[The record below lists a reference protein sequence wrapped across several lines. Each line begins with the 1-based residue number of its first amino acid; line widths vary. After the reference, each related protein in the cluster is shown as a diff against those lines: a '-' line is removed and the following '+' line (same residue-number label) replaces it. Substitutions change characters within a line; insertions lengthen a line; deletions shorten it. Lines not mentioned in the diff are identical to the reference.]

1 METPTEKLTPMMK
14 QYRAMKEKYP
24 DAILFFR
31 LGDFYEMFSEDAL
44 EASRMLQITLTSRSK
59 GDKKA
64 PMCGVPYHAAEGYI
78 AKLTRLGK
86 KVAVC
91 EQLTD
96 PSLPGIV
103 ERDVVRIVTPGT
115 TLDDNVLDQKSNNF
129 VAAIV
134 KNESGFGLAFADIT
148 TGEFSSAVISGQKDL
163 DSEIARLGPAEII
176 IPADFFE
183 DEMFVRLR
191 KSFDSIFFFPFDGA
205 GASSGAED
213 FLMDYLKSTQKSSLN
228 HVAEAK
234 KYSLEEFMPIDEA
247 TLRNLELISTL
258 HENKKEGSLLWVLD
272 KTNTAMGGRML
283 KHILLHPLIDKDEI
297 TSRLDAVEDFTKKHD
312 LKDDVTIL
320 LKSVMDLERLI
331 SRLTLGRGNARDL
344 IGLKNSLLLVPQIQS
359 LLAGAEASLL
369 VKIRDM
375 IDPLADVA
383 ELIENAICDDPPP
396 GTADG
401 GMIKDGFSA
410 ELDEYRSVSRTGKNF
425 IHNLQREEAD
435 KTGISTLKVRFN
447 KVFGYYIEVSKGQIN
462 KVPETYIRKQT
473 LVNAER
479 YITPELKEF
488 EEKVLGAQEKIVAL
502 ELNIF
507 TEIREKTVAEMKRI
521 QRTARMIA
529 MLDVVCGLATVALEN
544 RYSKPVVNIENDIE
558 IVGGRHPVVEKMS
571 TDAGFVPNDAVLK
584 NDGERIL
591 LITGPNMGGKSTF
604 LRQTALIVLMAQ
616 IGSFVPAEKAVIG
629 IADRIF
635 TRVGASDN
643 LVKGQST
650 FMVEMK
656 ETSFILENATER
668 SLIIL
673 DEVGRGTST
682 YDGMSIAWAI
692 FEYIHDKIR
701 AKTLF
706 ATHYHEL
713 IALAE
718 RLKHGANYAAAVS
731 DNDADGVVF
740 LFKIIAGGVDRSYG
754 IEVAKLAGLPGELVS
769 RANQILTDL
778 EEGVME
784 SGIQKELADANKRIP
799 ESQLQHPLLI
809 EESERTHES
818 IKTNATLEELR
829 NVDLNALTPLEALNK
844 LASIKKNMD

>member
-1 METPTEKLTPMMK
+1 MENGAEKLTPMMK

-31 LGDFYEMFSEDAL
+31 LGDFYEMFSEDAV
-44 EASRMLQITLTSRSK
+44 EASRLLQITLTSRSK

-78 AKLTRLGK
+78 AKLTKLGK

-115 TLDDNVLDQKSNNF
+115 TLDDNVLEQKSNNY

-134 KNESGFGLAFADIT
+134 KSESGFGLAFADIT
-148 TGEFSSAVISGQKDL
+148 TGEFSSAVIAGLKDL
-163 DSEIARLGPAEII
+163 ESEVARLCPAEII
-176 IPADFFE
+176 IPTDFFE
-183 DEMFVRLR
+183 DDMFVRLR
-191 KSFDSIFFFPFDGA
+191 KSFDSVFFFPFDGA
-205 GASSGAED
+205 SALSGAEN
-213 FLMDYLKSTQKSSLN
+213 FLMEYLKSTQKSTLQ

-234 KYSLEEFMPIDEA
+234 KYSLDDYMPIDEA

-272 KTNTAMGGRML
+272 RTNTAMGGRML
-283 KHILLHPLIDKDEI
+283 KHFLLHPLIDMDEI
-297 TSRLDAVEDFTKKHD
+297 TLRLDAVEDFTIKHD
-312 LKDDVTIL
+312 LKDDLTIL

-331 SRLTLGRGNARDL
+331 SRLSLGRGNARDL
-344 IGLKNSLLLVPQIQS
+344 IGLKNSLLLVPRIQG
-359 LLAGAEASLL
+359 LLMGAEASLL
-369 VKIRDM
+369 VKIREM
-375 IDPLADVA
+375 IDPLTDVA
-383 ELIENAICDDPPP
+383 ELIEHAICDDPPM
-396 GTADG
+396 GTMDG

-410 ELDEYRSVSRTGKNF
+410 ELDEYRMVSRTGKNF
-425 IHNLQREEAD
+425 IQNLQREETE

-488 EEKVLGAQEKIVAL
+488 EEKVLGAEEKIVAL
-502 ELNIF
+502 ELKLF
-507 TEIREKTVAEMKRI
+507 TEIREKTVAEMKRV
-521 QRTARMIA
+521 QQTAKLIA
-529 MLDVVCGLATVALEN
+529 LLDVVCGLASVALEN
-544 RYSKPVVNIENDIE
+544 RYCKPVVNNGNDIE
-558 IVGGRHPVVEKMS
+558 IIGGRHPVVEKMGN
-571 TDAGFVPNDAVLK
+571 DAGFVPNDSVLK

-616 IGSFVPAEKAVIG
+616 MGSFVPAEKADIG
-629 IADRIF
+629 ITDRIF

-713 IALAE
+713 ISLAE
-718 RLKHGANYAAAVS
+718 RLPHGANYAAAVS
-731 DNDADGVVF
+731 ENDADGVVF

-754 IEVAKLAGLPGELVS
+754 IEVAKLAGLPAELVN
-769 RANQILTDL
+769 RANQILCDL
-778 EEGVME
+778 EEGVLE
-784 SGIQKELADANKRIP
+784 SGIQKELIDANKRVP
-799 ESQLQHPLLI
+799 EAQMQHPLLV
-809 EESERTHES
+809 EESARTHES
-818 IKTNATLEELR
+818 IKKDATLEELR

-844 LASIKKNMD
+844 LASIKKNLD

>member
-1 METPTEKLTPMMK
+1 
-14 QYRAMKEKYP
+14 MKEKYP

-31 LGDFYEMFSEDAL
+31 LGDFYEMFAEDAL
-44 EASRMLQITLTSRSK
+44 EASQLLQITLTSRSK

-78 AKLTRLGK
+78 AKLTRMGK

-115 TLDDNVLDQKSNNF
+115 TLDDNVLEQKSNNY

-134 KNESGFGLAFADIT
+134 KNGDGFGLAFADIT

-163 DSEIARLGPAEII
+163 DSEIARLSPAEII

-183 DEMFVRLR
+183 DELFVKLI

-205 GASSGAED
+205 GALSGAAD
-213 FLMDYLKSTQKSSLN
+213 FLMEYLKSTQKSSLN

-234 KYSLEEFMPIDEA
+234 KYSLDEFMPIDEA

-258 HENKKEGSLLWVLD
+258 HDNNKEGSLLWVLD

-297 TSRLDAVEDFTKKHD
+297 NSRLDAVEDFTKKHD
-312 LKDDVTIL
+312 LKDDLTFL

-331 SRLTLGRGNARDL
+331 SRLSLGRGNARDL
-344 IGLKNSLLLVPQIQS
+344 IGLKNSLLLVPRIQS

-425 IHNLQREEAD
+425 IQNLQREEAV

-507 TEIREKTVAEMKRI
+507 TEIREKTVAEMKRV

-529 MLDVVCGLATVALEN
+529 MLDVACGLASVALEN
-544 RYSKPVVNIENDIE
+544 RYSKPVVNDGNDIE
-558 IVGGRHPVVEKMS
+558 ILGGRHPVVEKMS
-571 TDAGFVPNDAVLK
+571 NDAGFVPNDAVLK

-616 IGSFVPAEKAVIG
+616 IGGFVPAEKAVIG

-718 RLKHGANYAAAVS
+718 RLPHGANYAAAVS
-731 DNDADGVVF
+731 ENDADGVVF

-754 IEVAKLAGLPGELVS
+754 IEVAKLAGLPGELVN
-769 RANQILTDL
+769 RASQILTDL

-784 SGIQKELADANKRIP
+784 SGIQKELADANKRVP

-844 LASIKKNMD
+844 LASIKKNLD

>member
-1 METPTEKLTPMMK
+1 MENGAEKLTPMMK

-24 DAILFFR
+24 GAILFFR
-31 LGDFYEMFSEDAL
+31 LGDFYEMFSEDAV
-44 EASRMLQITLTSRSK
+44 EASRLLQITLTSRSK

-78 AKLTRLGK
+78 AKLTKLGK

-115 TLDDNVLDQKSNNF
+115 TLDDNVLDQKSNNY

-134 KNESGFGLAFADIT
+134 KSGSGFGLAFADIT
-148 TGEFSSAVISGQKDL
+148 TGEFSSAVIAGLKDL
-163 DSEIARLGPAEII
+163 ESEIARLCPAEII
-176 IPADFFE
+176 IPTDFF
-183 DEMFVRLR
+183 DDDMFVKLR
-191 KSFDSIFFFPFDGA
+191 KSFDSVFFFPFDGA
-205 GASSGAED
+205 GALSGAEN
-213 FLMDYLKSTQKSSLN
+213 FLMEYLKSTQKSTLQ

-234 KYSLEEFMPIDEA
+234 KYSLDDYMPIDEA

-272 KTNTAMGGRML
+272 RTNTAMGGRML
-283 KHILLHPLIDKDEI
+283 KHFLLHPLIDMDEI
-297 TSRLDAVEDFTKKHD
+297 TLRLDAVEDFTNKHD
-312 LKDDVTIL
+312 LKDDLTIL

-331 SRLTLGRGNARDL
+331 SRLSLGRGNARDL
-344 IGLKNSLLLVPQIQS
+344 IGLKNSLLLVPRIQS
-359 LLAGAEASLL
+359 LLMGAEASLL
-369 VKIRDM
+369 VKIREM
-375 IDPLADVA
+375 IDPLTDVA
-383 ELIENAICDDPPP
+383 ELIEHAICDDPPM
-396 GTADG
+396 GTMDG
-401 GMIKDGFSA
+401 GMIRDGFNA
-410 ELDEYRSVSRTGKNF
+410 ELDEFRSVSRTGKNF
-425 IHNLQREEAD
+425 IHNLQREEIE

-488 EEKVLGAQEKIVAL
+488 EEKVLGAEEKIVAL
-502 ELNIF
+502 ELKLF
-507 TEIREKTVAEMKRI
+507 TEIREKTVAEMKRV
-521 QRTARMIA
+521 QQTAKLIA
-529 MLDVVCGLATVALEN
+529 LLDVVCGLASVALEN
-544 RYSKPVVNIENDIE
+544 RYCKPVVNNGNDIE
-558 IVGGRHPVVEKMS
+558 IIGGRHPVVEKMS
-571 TDAGFVPNDAVLK
+571 NDAGFVPNDAVLK

-616 IGSFVPAEKAVIG
+616 MGGFVPAEKASIG

-718 RLKHGANYAAAVS
+718 RLNHGANYAAAVS
-731 DNDADGVVF
+731 ENDADGVVF

-754 IEVAKLAGLPGELVS
+754 IEVAKLAGLPAELVN
-769 RANQILTDL
+769 RANQILCDL
-778 EEGVME
+778 EEGVLE
-784 SGIQKELADANKRIP
+784 SGIQKELSDANKRVP
-799 ESQLQHPLLI
+799 EAQMQHPLLV
-809 EESERTHES
+809 EESARTHES
-818 IKTNATLEELR
+818 IKKDATLEELR

-844 LASIKKNMD
+844 LASIKKNLD